1 MHAPIRESDLY
12 APVKGFLERSGYEVR
27 GEVADCDLAAIR
39 GEELVVVELK
49 RVFGLKLLMQ
59 AVNRQ
64 KAADSVYVAIPKPPR
79 GRFSKSFWD
88 MCHILRRLEI
98 GLLTVTFRDG
108 EATVDVALHPPASE
122 PESRGV
128 RDGAPAPARRRNS
141 RMRRSIIR
149 EFTGRSGDYNT
160 GGSSKRGLVT
170 AYRESAV
177 RVACFLDKCG
187 PLSAA
192 ELKTLGTGEKTY
204 GILYRN
210 VYGWFERSG
219 AGRYALHDAGRSA
232 LAAYP
237 DLCAR
242 YRKELRGARRPSV
255 AGEPRCGDIGRRPS
269 APVQPPD
276 DAGRRAGRAPAG
288 GAKEPRSS
296 R

>member
-1 MHAPIRESDLY
+1 VAPRRALTRAPIKESDLY

-27 GEVADCDLAAIR
+27 GEVADCDLTAIR

-79 GRFSKSFWD
+79 GRFSKAFWD

-108 EATVDVALHPPASE
+108 EATVDVALHPPAHDPEE
-122 PESRGV
+122 PAV
-128 RDGAPAPARRRNS
+128 RDAARKPARRRNS

-160 GGSSKRGLVT
+160 GGSSKQGLVT

-177 RVACFLDKCG
+177 RVACCLEKYG

-192 ELKTLGTGEKTY
+192 ELKGLGTGVKTY

-219 AGRYALHDAGRSA
+219 AGKYALHDAGRNA
-232 LAAYP
+232 LQAYP
-237 DLCAR
+237 ELCAR
-242 YRKELRGARRPSV
+242 YRSDLKGKRRPQG
-255 AGEPRCGDIGRRPS
+255 AGKPRSGDIERRPRAARS
-269 APVQPPD
+269 R
-276 DAGRRAGRAPAG
+276 GR
-288 GAKEPRSS
+288 
-296 R
+296 